1 MNRSQIIVAGG
12 AIALMIGAT
21 AALSNSNQ
29 NSGSSSALAVQSSSM
44 LPVPSPIAPPPVPQP
59 ASPTPSSPAQFS
71 PSPAPLPT
79 YYSQQIRTCAGNESN
94 ANFRAFPSL
103 DPRSVLGVV
112 AYGESVQL
120 TGKVIQGDGVLWYEA
135 ISPVLS
141 PSPDPGAQNRLEPN
155 QVGWIASCF
164 VSG

>member
-1 MNRSQIIVAGG
+1 MNRAQIITAGG

-29 NSGSSSALAVQSSSM
+29 NSGSNSALAVQSSSM
-44 LPVPSPIAPPPVPQP
+44 LSLPSPVAPPPVQP
-59 ASPTPSSPAQFS
+59 PA
-71 PSPAPLPT
+71 PSPPAPAVPFPT

-103 DPRSVLGVV
+103 DPRSILGVV

-120 TGKVIQGDGVLWYEA
+120 TGKVTQGDGVTWYEA
-135 ISPVLS
+135 IAPELY
-141 PSPDPGAQNRLEPN
+141 PSPDAQVQNKLEAG

-164 VSG
+164 IFG

>member
-1 MNRSQIIVAGG
+1 MNRAQIITAGG

-29 NSGSSSALAVQSSSM
+29 NSGSNSALAVQSNSM
-44 LPVPSPIAPPPVPQP
+44 LSLPSPVAPPPVQP
-59 ASPTPSSPAQFS
+59 PA
-71 PSPAPLPT
+71 PSPPAPAVPSPT

-120 TGKVIQGDGVLWYEA
+120 TGKVIQGDGVTWYEA
-135 ISPVLS
+135 ISPALS

-164 VSG
+164 VGG

>member
-1 MNRSQIIVAGG
+1 MNRAQIITAGG

-29 NSGSSSALAVQSSSM
+29 KSGSSFALAVQSSSM
-44 LPVPSPIAPPPVPQP
+44 LTVPSPVA
-59 ASPTPSSPAQFS
+59 
-71 PSPAPLPT
+71 PSPVQPPAPSPPDPVLLSPT

-103 DPRSVLGVV
+103 DPHSVLGVV
-112 AYGESVQL
+112 AYGKSVQL
-120 TGKVIQGDGVLWYEA
+120 TGKVIQGDGVTWYEA
-135 ISPVLS
+135 IAPTLF
-141 PSPDPGAQNRLEPN
+141 PSPDPGAQNRLEPS

-164 VSG
+164 VGEE